1 MMRRL
6 ASFLLMFAASL
17 FLAFA
22 SAARAGDDTFANRE
36 EALRGLTATEPAQ
49 RAEAIAWIAQ
59 YGMPS
64 DDAALRLR
72 LKDANPF
79 VRRYAEQGLWMLWG
93 RSGDEAIDALMEQGL
108 EQMHAQQFKASIAT
122 FTEVIRRK
130 PAFAEGWNRRATV
143 LFLSGDLRKS
153 LADCD
158 EVMKRNPNHFGAL
171 AGYGQ
176 IYFQLEQYEKAIEY
190 WKRALRVNPN
200 MEAVEIGIKNAEEK
214 LEERRRHSAGWM
226 PTARLA

>member
-6 ASFLLMFAASL
+6 PALLLMLAASL
-17 FLAFA
+17 LLALA
-22 SAARAGDDTFANRE
+22 PAAPAGEDTFANRE
-36 EALRGLTATEPAQ
+36 AALKGLTAPEPAQ
-49 RAEAIAWIAQ
+49 RAEAIARIAQ

-72 LKDANPF
+72 LRDANPF
-79 VRRYAEQGLWMLWG
+79 VRQYAEQGLWLLWG

-108 EQMHAQQFKASIAT
+108 EQMQAQQFKASIAT
-122 FTEVIRRK
+122 YTEVIRRK

-143 LFLSGDLRKS
+143 LFLAGELRKS

-176 IYFQLEQYEKAIEY
+176 IYFMLEQYEKAIDY
-190 WKRALRVNPN
+190 WKRALLENPN
-200 MEAVEIGIKNAEEK
+200 MESVEIGIRNAEQK
-214 LEERRRHSAGWM
+214 LEERRRHSA
-226 PTARLA
+226 

>member
-1 MMRRL
+1 MRRL
-6 ASFLLMFAASL
+6 PAFLLLLAASL
-17 FLAFA
+17 LLALA
-22 SAARAGDDTFANRE
+22 PAANADDTFANRE
-36 EALRGLTATEPAQ
+36 EALKGLTAAEPAQ

-72 LKDANPF
+72 LRDANPF
-79 VRRYAEQGLWMLWG
+79 VRQYAEQGLWMLWG

-108 EQMHAQQFKASIAT
+108 AQMHSQQFKASIAT
-122 FTEVIRRK
+122 FTEVIRKK

-176 IYFQLEQYEKAIEY
+176 IYFRLEQYEKAIEY

-200 MEAVEIGIKNAEEK
+200 MEAVELGIKNAEEK
-214 LEERRRHSAGWM
+214 LEERRRHSA
-226 PTARLA
+226 